1 MAGCDG
7 LLAHGLVT
15 ALAGPNTKFALHADY
30 RAGIDSLAELARAH
44 SAEAITVA
52 DVAPSVEAPPL
63 RAAARGCV
71 DQLGRIDAALHADLT
86 DTESFPRSLNEDFSL
101 TWWTDLWA
109 EFGTLAGMVS
119 GVAPVMRTAGGG
131 RLILLVP
138 ERPAPPS
145 PFLNA
150 AAIALETLSAGI
162 APELEASQ
170 VKTLTVRVPAVVFPG
185 DWKPFQ
191 ETPLNL
197 SGVVKQ
203 VVDEANR

>member
-7 LLAHGLVT
+7 LLAHALVT
-15 ALAGPNTKFALHADY
+15 ALAGPDTKFALHADY
-30 RAGIDSLAELARAH
+30 RAGLDELAELAHANG
-44 SAEAITVA
+44 AEAISVA
-52 DVAPSVEAPPL
+52 DIAPSVETPPL
-63 RAAARGCV
+63 RAAAQSCV
-71 DQLGRIDAALHADLT
+71 DRLGRIDVALHADLP
-86 DTESFPRSLNEDFSL
+86 DAGSFPRTLNEDFSL

-131 RLILLVP
+131 RLILLAP
-138 ERPAPPS
+138 ERPTPPS

-150 AAIALETLSAGI
+150 AAIALETLLADITGD
-162 APELEASQ
+162 LEASGMQ
-170 VKTLTVRVPAVVFPG
+170 ALTVRVPAVVFPS

-191 ETPLNL
+191 ETPPNL

-203 VVDEANR
+203 IVGEANR